1 MSRLFK
7 ILVILLLSFPFMGND
22 GIRVSGKSVGNGF
35 DILLNHTGHFYSID
49 NADLSD
55 EFCYNDWN
63 TLEIASGANQVVP
76 VRVHGS
82 GSERT
87 SESLVSGAH
96 LKSSFSK
103 NGKIESVV
111 RSVQY
116 CLYAGLLPSGMA
128 SFSKHLISLRKIRI

>member
-22 GIRVSGKSVGNGF
+22 DIRVSGKSSAF
-35 DILLNHTGHFYSID
+35 DILLNHTGHSYSID

-116 CLYAGLLPSGMA
+116 CLYTGLLPSGMA
-128 SFSKHLISLRKIRI
+128 SFSKHLINLRKIRI

>member
-22 GIRVSGKSVGNGF
+22 GIRVSGKSSAF
-35 DILLNHTGHFYSID
+35 DILLNHTGHSYSID
-49 NADLSD
+49 NADLND

-82 GSERT
+82 ESERT

-116 CLYAGLLPSGMA
+116 CLYTGLLPSGMA
-128 SFSKHLISLRKIRI
+128 SFSKHLINLRKIRI

>member
-35 DILLNHTGHFYSID
+35 DILLNHTGHSYSID
-49 NADLSD
+49 NA
-55 EFCYNDWN
+55 WN

-82 GSERT
+82 ESERT

-116 CLYAGLLPSGMA
+116 CLYTGLLPSGMA

>member
-22 GIRVSGKSVGNGF
+22 GIHVSGKSVGNGF
-35 DILLNHTGHFYSID
+35 DILLNHTGHSYSID

-103 NGKIESVV
+103 NGK
-111 RSVQY
+111 
-116 CLYAGLLPSGMA
+116 
-128 SFSKHLISLRKIRI
+128 SKV

>member
-1 MSRLFK
+1 MPRLFK

-22 GIRVSGKSVGNGF
+22 GS
-35 DILLNHTGHFYSID
+35 
-49 NADLSD
+49 

-82 GSERT
+82 GFERT

-116 CLYAGLLPSGMA
+116 CLYTGLLPSGMA